1 MTAAQSRILS
11 STLSKSVQPAS
22 QKGKTML
29 TIVILKRMFCLKRKY
44 APKKSVT
51 FQNAVSPH
59 MGQRM
64 RVTVLHHIESRVRHW
79 IYCTI
84 IFPYVVISNETYHL
98 L

>member
-1 MTAAQSRILS
+1 MTEEESRILS

-44 APKKSVT
+44 APKESVT

-64 RVTVLHHIESRVRHW
+64 RVTEFHHIESRVRHW
-79 IYCTI
+79 SYCTI
-84 IFPYVVISNETYHL
+84 IFSHVVIYNEIHHL